1 MAPGLGQRLFGSL
14 LFGLLVAVVLGIAVV
29 LLLGRPPRTFHMAAG
44 AEGGMYQQ
52 FAVDLREELAT
63 RGFELVVLE
72 TAGSIENAELLRDR
86 TAGIAFVQSGTEL
99 LTDLEGVELL
109 RDGSIDAAALVVAP
123 NAPIIAELAAIPGPR
138 ILPIDRHESIARRLP
153 FVTAVEVPR
162 AILDVA
168 LDVPP
173 DAVRALAARATVVGT
188 ADLHPD
194 LARLIVAVLPAAIPP
209 AWVGDPHALP
219 GLADTQLPV
228 NEDARQFLDEGPTPL
243 EGSLPFEAAS
253 PLSRSTSSSCH
264 PCGGRPASTR
274 RIQARFAPERTEWL
288 GGLNR
293 TFTPQDWML
302 HPSSSWTDLP
312 HRSALSRPTS
322 HLAAASSA
330 SGETTD
336 DSRPYP

>member
-1 MAPGLGQRLFGSL
+1 MR
-14 LFGLLVAVVLGIAVV
+14 
-29 LLLGRPPRTFHMAAG
+29 
-44 AEGGMYQQ
+44 
-52 FAVDLREELAT
+52 
-63 RGFELVVLE
+63 
-72 TAGSIENAELLRDR
+72 
-86 TAGIAFVQSGTEL
+86 
-99 LTDLEGVELL
+99 
-109 RDGSIDAAALVVAP
+109 
-123 NAPIIAELAAIPGPR
+123 ELAAIPGLR

-243 EGSLPFEAAS
+243 EGSLPFEVAS
-253 PLSRSTSSSCH
+253 PLSRIYLIVLPPFRWTTRQHTQDPGPVRARTNGMAGRIESNLHSPGLDAPSLFLLDGSAA
-264 PCGGRPASTR
+264 PQRVVQANVLLGCGVVGQR
-274 RIQARFAPERTEWL
+274 
-288 GGLNR
+288 
-293 TFTPQDWML
+293 
-302 HPSSSWTDLP
+302 
-312 HRSALSRPTS
+312 
-322 HLAAASSA
+322 
-330 SGETTD
+330 
-336 DSRPYP
+336 